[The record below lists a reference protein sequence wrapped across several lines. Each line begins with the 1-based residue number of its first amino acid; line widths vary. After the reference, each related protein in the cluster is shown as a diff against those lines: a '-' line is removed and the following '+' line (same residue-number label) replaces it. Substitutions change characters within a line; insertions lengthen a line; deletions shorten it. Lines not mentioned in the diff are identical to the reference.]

1 MKQARRHNDHGFTLT
16 EMLVTV
22 TIVIVLFALAMI
34 PISKMRREVRQTEL
48 DSRAE
53 LIFMAAQNQL
63 TQLQAAGRTS
73 AYQGGLALGY
83 VPEDAENENEKY
95 DPDTLSY
102 VTSGGMEST
111 TSPAANIL
119 PEGKV
124 DAELR
129 NAHWVIEYDA
139 SSASVYAVFYSEQE
153 SNFYTADADKMNPLR
168 ARNYRLQQGA
178 KIGYYGGDSVLSYDT
193 SELDAK
199 AEIVNGD

>member
-95 DPDTLSY
+95 DTDTLSY
-102 VTSGGMEST
+102 VTSDGMEST

-139 SSASVYAVFYSEQE
+139 SSASVYAVFY
-153 SNFYTADADKMNPLR
+153 
-168 ARNYRLQQGA
+168 
-178 KIGYYGGDSVLSYDT
+178 LS
-193 SELDAK
+193 L
-199 AEIVNGD
+199 IHI

>member
-73 AYQGGLALGY
+73 AYQGAWRWAMSQRT
-83 VPEDAENENEKY
+83 P
-95 DPDTLSY
+95 
-102 VTSGGMEST
+102 
-111 TSPAANIL
+111 
-119 PEGKV
+119 
-124 DAELR
+124 
-129 NAHWVIEYDA
+129 
-139 SSASVYAVFYSEQE
+139 
-153 SNFYTADADKMNPLR
+153 KMKMKNMTPIRSL
-168 ARNYRLQQGA
+168 
-178 KIGYYGGDSVLSYDT
+178 T
-193 SELDAK
+193 
-199 AEIVNGD
+199 

>member
-73 AYQGGLALGY
+73 A
-83 VPEDAENENEKY
+83 V
-95 DPDTLSY
+95 
-102 VTSGGMEST
+102 T
-111 TSPAANIL
+111 TSTARKSKKAGVRIL
-119 PEGKV
+119 P
-124 DAELR
+124 
-129 NAHWVIEYDA
+129 
-139 SSASVYAVFYSEQE
+139 
-153 SNFYTADADKMNPLR
+153 T
-168 ARNYRLQQGA
+168 
-178 KIGYYGGDSVLSYDT
+178 
-193 SELDAK
+193 
-199 AEIVNGD
+199 

>member
-83 VPEDAENENEKY
+83 VPEDAENENE
-95 DPDTLSY
+95 
-102 VTSGGMEST
+102 
-111 TSPAANIL
+111 I
-119 PEGKV
+119 
-124 DAELR
+124 
-129 NAHWVIEYDA
+129 
-139 SSASVYAVFYSEQE
+139 
-153 SNFYTADADKMNPLR
+153 
-168 ARNYRLQQGA
+168 
-178 KIGYYGGDSVLSYDT
+178 
-193 SELDAK
+193 
-199 AEIVNGD
+199 